1 MLHHDEMNPT
11 HLRQVIAARIR
22 ALMAQRPDLDTQVKL
37 ARRAGLSQSTV
48 ARILSADSSATAD
61 SLAQLSHAF
70 GTSAASLLLDDPAEI
85 DLLASVQQLKPEAR
99 QRLLG
104 FVAAL
109 SSEQHARPTGSSR
122 FALDIST
129 PVPPSRRAAHA
140 KAVARPIN
148 QQQDAGPQQNA
159 RRRSTR

>member
-1 MLHHDEMNPT
+1 MNPT
-11 HLRQVIAARIR
+11 HLRQVIAARMR
-22 ALMAQRPDLDTQVKL
+22 ALMAERPDLDTQVKL

-85 DLLASVQQLKPEAR
+85 DLLASMRRLTPESR

-104 FVAAL
+104 FAAGL
-109 SSEQHARPTGSSR
+109 SSEQHARSAR
-122 FALDIST
+122 FTLDIST

-140 KAVARPIN
+140 KAVARPITP
-148 QQQDAGPQQNA
+148 QQDAGPTQHA
-159 RRRSTR
+159 RKRSTR